1 MSLIHPGI
9 LTAGRRHGARRI
21 NVFDGSPL
29 QTVLHADVGTLD
41 PVSSGFTQPFVQSV
55 PVPVGTSVPQGTY
68 GVRIGAEQLA
78 VQAKSVKHRPNGDA
92 NILRVEGVWP
102 AHLTGPQ
109 TISLTALPPA
119 VPPDVTV
126 EVSGGAALIKVN
138 GVTKHTITP
147 YAATKVISG
156 SKPSNLK
163 GSNTDPAYV
172 PSIAFHEWHIT
183 VGGSATSVGAGY
195 VSITIEEDTPA
206 LRVYKAIGNG
216 SANDLYEF
224 QTRFIVYK
232 AEAYIRFEHTT
243 FKHFDVNTPDAPTSP
258 SSMDAL
264 AAERWTITPAAPFTN
279 ATVRST
285 TAASLTLEASPFG
298 AVTGA
303 IAGSGTEEDL
313 NAVRLTGPAPLTVA
327 VVDLMSAGPS
337 AIRATTSSLV
347 VDFWS
352 EHTGEALD
360 SRGTGAS
367 GEVQGDTSD
376 YNSKPRGHAR
386 TWEGLLV
393 LGDDLPLAQAFAQR
407 DDLWLP
413 TPAAVAASDAWG
425 PLDIGG
431 ATQFSDV
438 ARRIHALAR
447 NHSQAVERHSHY
459 GYVNRHLLPQYIP
472 RAVDTALDMYVADE
486 PMKSGRYGQHKST
499 GTGWLE
505 MHLYTGDRTRF
516 LRGLRMLQH
525 VQDIAGVHRRLLG
538 ADYAGS
544 DKDGYHRRYRDPFTG
559 KANDTQ
565 YWLPYVPYKT
575 YWAGGSRRIL
585 ERAQNYAES
594 LHAKGTSPY
603 PQRIWS
609 NAVRYQH
616 SHDPS
621 DLAALNDSLASD
633 PVSANN
639 TWPPPASLTGKVAGM
654 FWGNF
659 RWAGDTCS
667 TLMEVYGATGDAQLL
682 TDLATAY
689 AEQDWSGAT
698 EPIAAFGNLTG
709 AYRAMVWLALHGVSP
724 GANPLNMLNTRF
736 RPKWDSGDL
745 AYHNAALPAGDPD
758 TYTWEQIQTYSGTQ
772 TEESPVSEQ
781 GSFALIAS
789 YLHVTT

>member
-1 MSLIHPGI
+1 MNLIHPGI
-9 LTAGRRHGARRI
+9 LTAGRRHGGRRI
-21 NVFDGSPL
+21 ITSGTPL
-29 QTVLHADVGTLD
+29 QAVLHADVGTLD
-41 PVSSGFTQPFVQSV
+41 PVASGFTQPFVQSV
-55 PVPVGTSVPQGTY
+55 PVPVGTSIPQGTY
-68 GVRIGAEQLA
+68 GVRVGAEQLA

-119 VPPDVTV
+119 VTPDVTV
-126 EVSGGAALIKVN
+126 ELLAGEALVKVN

-147 YAATKVISG
+147 YASTKVISG

-163 GSNTDPAYV
+163 GSNTDPAYI

-183 VGGSATSVGAGY
+183 AGGAATSVGAGY

-206 LRVYKAIGNG
+206 LRVYKAIGAG
-216 SANDLYEF
+216 STNDLYEF
-224 QTRFIVYK
+224 QTRFIIYK
-232 AEAYIRFEHTT
+232 GGPYIRFEHTT

-264 AAERWTITPAAPFTN
+264 AAERWTITPASPFTN

-285 TAASLTLEASPFG
+285 SAASITLEASPFG

-337 AIRATTSSLV
+337 ALRATASSLV

-352 EHTGEALD
+352 EHTGEVLD
-360 SRGTGAS
+360 SRGTGVG
-367 GEVQGDTSD
+367 GEYQSNPSD

-386 TWEGLLV
+386 TWEGLFII
-393 LGDDLPLAQAFAQR
+393 GDDLPLAQSFAKR
-407 DDLWLP
+407 DDLWFP
-413 TPAAVAASDAWG
+413 TPSAACASDAWG
-425 PLDIGG
+425 PWVEGG
-431 ATQFSDV
+431 ATEYADV
-438 ARRIHALAR
+438 AKRINALAR
-447 NHSQAVERHSHY
+447 NHSQAVERHDHY
-459 GYVNRHLLPQYIP
+459 GYVNLHLLPQYIP
-472 RAVDTALDMYVADE
+472 RAVNTAEDKFLADE
-486 PMKSGRYGQHKST
+486 PMKSGRYGQLKST
-499 GTGWLE
+499 GIGWLT
-505 MHLYTGDRTRF
+505 MHLYTGDRARL

-544 DKDGYHRRYRDPFTG
+544 SKDGYHRRYRDPFTG
-559 KANDTQ
+559 RSYDTQ
-565 YWLPYVPYKT
+565 YWLPNVPYYT

-585 ERAQNYAES
+585 ERAQNFAES
-594 LHAKGTSPY
+594 LHAKGTMPY

-616 SHDPS
+616 SHDAG
-621 DLAALNDSLASD
+621 DLAALNTSITSD
-633 PVSANN
+633 VPSSNN
-639 TWPPPASLTGKVAGM
+639 SFPPPASLAGKVVSC
-654 FWGNF
+654 FWNNF

-667 TLMEVYGATGDAQLL
+667 TLMELYGATGDAQLL
-682 TDLATAY
+682 TDLAAAY
-689 AEQDWSGAT
+689 AEQDWSGTT

-709 AYRAMVWLALHGVSP
+709 AYRAMTWLALHGVSP
-724 GANPLNMLNTRF
+724 GANPLNLLNTRI

-745 AYHNAALPAGDPD
+745 AYHNLTLPAGDPD
-758 TYTWEQIQTYSGTQ
+758 TYTWDDIQTYSGTQ
-772 TEESPVSEQ
+772 TEESPVSEK

-789 YLHVTT
+789 YLHATT